1 MKRVF
6 SMILVPVLLILFTV
20 SVSAAQ
26 MPRLVDAADLL
37 PAAQE
42 DDLLTQLDQVS
53 QELQVDVVIVTM
65 DSCGGHDPDDVIAAY
80 YDEYGFG
87 YGVNRDGVVLL
98 LSMAERDW
106 RILSNGF
113 AADAI
118 TLSEI
123 DMIGDQIVDELS
135 DGEYYEAFME
145 FTDLCRYEVEGER
158 NGFPFNFGQSLL
170 VSVAIGFVVAFIATG
185 IMRSK
190 LKSVHSQTGAREY
203 TVPGS
208 MNVTRSNDLFLYRTL
223 DRRHKPQQSSSS
235 HGSGFRGGGGGR
247 NIGGGKF

>member
-1 MKRVF
+1 MKRLF
-6 SMILVPVLLILFTV
+6 SILLVLTLCAVLTF

-26 MPRLVDAADLL
+26 MPRLVDAANLLSADQEADLL
-37 PAAQE
+37 QR
-42 DDLLTQLDQVS
+42 LDQVS

-65 DSCGGHDPDDVIAAY
+65 ETTGGYSADSVIEAF
-80 YDEYGFG
+80 YDEYGYG
-87 YGVNRDGVVLL
+87 YGSTRDGVVLML
-98 LSMAERDW
+98 AMAERDW

-118 TLSEI
+118 SPGDI
-123 DMIGDQIVDELS
+123 DSIGEHIVSELS

-145 FTDLCRYEVEGER
+145 YVSLCKYEIEGER
-158 NGFPFNFGQSLL
+158 YGFPFNFGLSLL
-170 VSVAIGFVVAFIATG
+170 VSLGIGIVASLIATG

-190 LKSVHSQTGAREY
+190 LKSVRSQTGAREY

-208 MNVTRSNDLFLYRTL
+208 MQLTRSGDLFLYHTIS
-223 DRRHKPQQSSSS
+223 RRHKPQQTSS
-235 HGSGFRGGGGGR
+235 GSRGGGGGGR